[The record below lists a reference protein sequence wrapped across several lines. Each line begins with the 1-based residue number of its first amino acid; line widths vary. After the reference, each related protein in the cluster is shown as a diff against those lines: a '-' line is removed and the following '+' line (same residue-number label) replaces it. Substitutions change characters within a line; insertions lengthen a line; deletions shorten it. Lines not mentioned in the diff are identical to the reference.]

1 MTAPRATDAATRNR
15 MSRQRCRNTT
25 PELAVRAA
33 LRSLGFSYRLHVS
46 GLPGRPDIVNKSAHW
61 AIFVHG
67 CYWHHH
73 RGCPRATVPKN
84 NRDWW
89 LEKFQSNTRRDTCK
103 IDQLKELGLDVL
115 VVWECVASN
124 ASLLR
129 QTLKDWFEF
138 RGASTKVLQNT
149 RKPKRYVSRGC

>member
-1 MTAPRATDAATRNR
+1 MAPKASDAATRNR
-15 MSRQRCRNTT
+15 MSRQSRRNTA
-25 PELAVRAA
+25 PELAVRTA
-33 LRSLGFSYRLHVS
+33 LRELGFSYRLHGS

-73 RGCPRATVPKN
+73 RGCSRATVPKN

-89 LEKFQSNTRRDTCK
+89 LEKFRSNTRRDACK
-103 IDQLKELGLDVL
+103 IDQLKEMGFDVL

-124 ASLLR
+124 ASLLQ
-129 QTLKDWFEF
+129 QTLKDWFES
-138 RGASTKVLQNT
+138 RSAPIEALRNDRRSKT
-149 RKPKRYVSRGC
+149 YVSRGG